1 MCSGIYGNSKEDQ
14 YFEARL
20 FDYLDGE
27 EEEYDEE
34 YEEWLEQQNLE
45 RLYEEAEY
53 NSDIKENR

>member
-1 MCSGIYGNSKEDQ
+1 MAGCYGSSKEDR
-14 YFEARL
+14 YFETQL
-20 FDYLDGE
+20 FYYLDEE

>member
-1 MCSGIYGNSKEDQ
+1 MAGCYDNSAEDR
-14 YFEARL
+14 YFEAML
-20 FDYLDGE
+20 FHYLDE
-27 EEEYDEE
+27 EEEESDEE

>member
-1 MCSGIYGNSKEDQ
+1 MAGCYGNSAEDR
-14 YFEARL
+14 YFETML
-20 FDYLDGE
+20 YHYLDEE